1 MEDTVMKHEQT
12 IDISSGSLP
21 YLFGNREEY
30 LNLAVPLYEAS
41 VMGDWETAKFIFDK
55 HLNLVRFN
63 LSKNFGTTLHV
74 VVTAEETDLT
84 LNFVKNLVNMMT
96 REELEL
102 KNNHSNTAF
111 WVASASGKRKM
122 AKIMIEKN
130 RSLLDIRG
138 NGDYLPLTIS
148 AMNGIHNMVE
158 YLYKNSKKMTGDHWT
173 DKDRS
178 LTLSHC
184 VKRDFFAVA
193 LQILDDHPELAQD
206 VSLLEVLARK
216 PDAFKTVENNL
227 ITRIIVTSKF
237 FHMKEQPLA
246 EEDTE
251 SLKLLKIIWGHATR
265 TMNLD
270 EIEVMLKRNGV
281 LFVAAE
287 MGNTGFIVE
296 LLRTYPDLMLD
307 RNEDGHTIFHIAVMN
322 RHQGIY
328 NLLYEIGSYRNN
340 VCKIRDKGWNNMLH
354 LVGKS
359 SKKMAA
365 KRSGASLLM
374 QRELSSKEVEAMT
387 PPYLREAKNKDGE
400 TPHELFSKENE
411 DQVSQGLNWTQD
423 CMVVATLIITVAFSV
438 AFTVPGGYE
447 GDNGLPIFI
456 RQRSLLVFV
465 VTDAISLF
473 SSSTSLLVFLTVL
486 TSRHG
491 QQDFMYSLPKK
502 LMIGLLTLFISVAT
516 MMVTFSASFFVLYHD
531 ELKWL
536 PILIS
541 VSATLPVLVF
551 AVLQLPLW
559 VDMFRSMYDSRYL
572 FKPKKRM
579 LYATKLRLH
588 ANSFHSWRFL
598 YKSILKRT
606 FFKRG

>member
-1 MEDTVMKHEQT
+1 
-12 IDISSGSLP
+12 
-21 YLFGNREEY
+21 
-30 LNLAVPLYEAS
+30 
-41 VMGDWETAKFIFDK
+41 MGDWETAKFIFDK
-55 HLNLVRFN
+55 HPSLVRFN
-63 LSKNFGTTLHV
+63 HSKNFGTTLHV
-74 VVTAEETDLT
+74 VATAEETDLT
-84 LNFVKNLVNMMT
+84 LNFVKNLVKMMT

-111 WVASASGKRKM
+111 WVASAFGKKKM

-138 NGDYLPLTIS
+138 NCDYLPLSIS
-148 AMNGIHNMVE
+148 ALNGMHSMVK
-158 YLYKNSKKMTGDHWT
+158 YLYKNSQKMTGDNWT

-178 LTLSHC
+178 LILSHC

-193 LQILDDHPELAQD
+193 LQILEDHPELAQD

-216 PDAFKTVENNL
+216 PYAFKTVEKNL
-227 ITRIIVTSKF
+227 ITRIIVTTVRF
-237 FHMKEQPLA
+237 FHMKAQPTA

-251 SLKLLKIIWGHATR
+251 SLKLLRAIWGHATR

-270 EIEVMLKRNGV
+270 EIEVMLKCIGV
-281 LFVAAE
+281 SFVAAE
-287 MGNTGFIVE
+287 MGNTAFIVE

-307 RNEDGHTIFHIAVMN
+307 KNEEGHTIFHIAVMN

-328 NLLYEIGSYRNN
+328 NLLYEIGSNRNN
-340 VCKIRDKGWNNMLH
+340 VVKTRDKDWNNMLH

-365 KRSGASLLM
+365 KTSGASLLM
-374 QRELSSKEVEAMT
+374 QRELLWFKEVEKMM
-387 PPYLREAKNKDGE
+387 PPYLREAKNIHGE
-400 TPHELFSKENE
+400 TPYELFSKENE
-411 DQVSQGLNWTQD
+411 DQVSQGFKWTQD
-423 CMVVATLIITVAFSV
+423 CMVVATLIIIVAFAV
-438 AFTVPGGYE
+438 AFMVPGGYK
-447 GDNGLPIFI
+447 GDKGLPFFSH
-456 RQRSLLVFV
+456 QCSLLVFV

-473 SSSTSLLVFLTVL
+473 SSSTSLLVFLSAL

-491 QQDFMYSLPKK
+491 QQDFMYSLPEK
-502 LMIGLLTLFISVAT
+502 LMIGLLALFISVAT
-516 MMVTFSASFFVLYHD
+516 MMVTLSASFFVLYHD
-531 ELKWL
+531 NLKWL

-541 VSATLPVLVF
+541 ASATLPVLVF

-559 VDMFRSMYDSRYL
+559 VDMFQSMYDSRYL
-572 FKPKKRM
+572 FKPKKHM

-588 ANSFHSWRFL
+588 ANSFPSWQFS
-598 YKSILKRT
+598 YKSIIKRT

>member
-1 MEDTVMKHEQT
+1 
-12 IDISSGSLP
+12 
-21 YLFGNREEY
+21 
-30 LNLAVPLYEAS
+30 
-41 VMGDWETAKFIFDK
+41 MGDWETARFIFDK
-55 HLNLVRFN
+55 HPNLVRFN

-74 VVTAEETDLT
+74 VVTAEETELT

-111 WVASASGKRKM
+111 WVASASGKKKM

-130 RSLLDIRG
+130 QSLLDIRG

-148 AMNGIHNMVE
+148 AMNGIHNMVK

-227 ITRIIVTSKF
+227 ITRIIVTTLRF
-237 FHMKEQPLA
+237 FHMKEQPMA

-340 VCKIRDKGWNNMLH
+340 VCKIRGKGWNNMLH

-374 QRELSSKEVEAMT
+374 QRELLWFM
-387 PPYLREAKNKDGE
+387 R
-400 TPHELFSKENE
+400 
-411 DQVSQGLNWTQD
+411 
-423 CMVVATLIITVAFSV
+423 
-438 AFTVPGGYE
+438 YE
-447 GDNGLPIFI
+447 
-456 RQRSLLVFV
+456 
-465 VTDAISLF
+465 
-473 SSSTSLLVFLTVL
+473 
-486 TSRHG
+486 
-491 QQDFMYSLPKK
+491 
-502 LMIGLLTLFISVAT
+502 
-516 MMVTFSASFFVLYHD
+516 
-531 ELKWL
+531 
-536 PILIS
+536 
-541 VSATLPVLVF
+541 
-551 AVLQLPLW
+551 
-559 VDMFRSMYDSRYL
+559 
-572 FKPKKRM
+572 
-579 LYATKLRLH
+579 
-588 ANSFHSWRFL
+588 
-598 YKSILKRT
+598 
-606 FFKRG
+606 KRGRDDIIYVRTAPRGVDPASNQVFEQGTG

>member
-1 MEDTVMKHEQT
+1 
-12 IDISSGSLP
+12 
-21 YLFGNREEY
+21 
-30 LNLAVPLYEAS
+30 
-41 VMGDWETAKFIFDK
+41 MGDWETAKLIFDK
-55 HLNLVRFN
+55 HPNLVRFN

-74 VVTAEETDLT
+74 VVTAEETELT

-111 WVASASGKRKM
+111 WVASASGKKKM

-148 AMNGIHNMVE
+148 AMNGIHNMVK

-193 LQILDDHPELAQD
+193 LQILNDHPELAQD

-216 PDAFKTVENNL
+216 PDAFKTSNL
-227 ITRIIVTSKF
+227 WLKRIPTR
-237 FHMKEQPLA
+237 
-246 EEDTE
+246 
-251 SLKLLKIIWGHATR
+251 LKLLKIIWGHATR

-287 MGNTGFIVE
+287 MGTTGFIVE
-296 LLRTYPDLMLD
+296 LLRTYPNLMLD

-374 QRELSSKEVEAMT
+374 QRELLWFMEVEAMT
-387 PPYLREAKNKDGE
+387 PPYLREAKNKD
-400 TPHELFSKENE
+400 
-411 DQVSQGLNWTQD
+411 
-423 CMVVATLIITVAFSV
+423 
-438 AFTVPGGYE
+438 AFTVPGGYK
-447 GDNGLPIFI
+447 GDNGLPFFI
-456 RQRSLLVFV
+456 HQRSLLVFV

-473 SSSTSLLVFLTVL
+473 SSSTSLLVFLSVL

-541 VSATLPVLVF
+541 ASATLPVLVF

-559 VDMFRSMYDSRYL
+559 VDMFRPMYDSRYL
-572 FKPKKRM
+572 FNPKKRM

-588 ANSFHSWRFL
+588 ANSFHSS
-598 YKSILKRT
+598 YKSIIKRT

>member
-1 MEDTVMKHEQT
+1 MEDTLMKHEQT
-12 IDISSGSLP
+12 IDISSGTLP

-41 VMGDWETAKFIFDK
+41 VMGDWETAKLIFDK
-55 HLNLVRFN
+55 HPNLVRFN

-74 VVTAEETDLT
+74 VVTAEETELT

-111 WVASASGKRKM
+111 WVASASGKKKM

-148 AMNGIHNMVE
+148 AMNGIHNMVK

-184 VKRDFFAVA
+184 VKRDFFGVA
-193 LQILDDHPELAQD
+193 LQILEDHPELAQD

-227 ITRIIVTSKF
+227 ITRIIVTTSRF
-237 FHMKEQPLA
+237 FHMKEQPMA
-246 EEDTE
+246 KEDTD

-270 EIEVMLKRNGV
+270 EIELQKQ
-281 LFVAAE
+281 F
-287 MGNTGFIVE
+287 
-296 LLRTYPDLMLD
+296 
-307 RNEDGHTIFHIAVMN
+307 
-322 RHQGIY
+322 
-328 NLLYEIGSYRNN
+328 
-340 VCKIRDKGWNNMLH
+340 CKIRDKDCNNMLH

-374 QRELSSKEVEAMT
+374 QRELLWFMEVEQMT

-400 TPHELFSKENE
+400 TPFKLFSKENE
-411 DQVSQGLNWTQD
+411 DQVSQGLNWTKD
-423 CMVVATLIITVAFSV
+423 CMVVATLIITVTFAV
-438 AFTVPGGYE
+438 AFTVPGGYK
-447 GDNGLPIFI
+447 GDNGLPFFI
-456 RQRSLLVFV
+456 HQRSFLVFV

-473 SSSTSLLVFLTVL
+473 PSSTSLLVFLSVL
-486 TSRHG
+486 TSCHG
-491 QQDFMYSLPKK
+491 QQDFMYSLPRK

-516 MMVTFSASFFVLYHD
+516 MMVAFSASFFVLYHD
-531 ELKWL
+531 KLKWL
-536 PILIS
+536 PVLVS
-541 VSATLPVLVF
+541 ASATLPVLLF
-551 AVLQLPLW
+551 AVLHLPLW
-559 VDMFRSMYDSRYL
+559 VDMFRSMYDSHYL

-579 LYATKLRLH
+579 LYATKPRLH
-588 ANSFHSWRFL
+588 ANSFHS
-598 YKSILKRT
+598 
-606 FFKRG
+606 

>member
-1 MEDTVMKHEQT
+1 
-12 IDISSGSLP
+12 
-21 YLFGNREEY
+21 
-30 LNLAVPLYEAS
+30 
-41 VMGDWETAKFIFDK
+41 MGDWETAKFIFDK
-55 HLNLVRFN
+55 HPNLVRFN

-74 VVTAEETDLT
+74 VVTAEETELT

-111 WVASASGKRKM
+111 WVASASGKKKM

-148 AMNGIHNMVE
+148 AMNGIHNMVK

-173 DKDRS
+173 YKDRS
-178 LTLSHC
+178 LRLSHC

-216 PDAFKTVENNL
+216 PDVFKTLENNL
-227 ITRIIVTSKF
+227 ITRIIVTK
-237 FHMKEQPLA
+237 
-246 EEDTE
+246 
-251 SLKLLKIIWGHATR
+251 
-265 TMNLD
+265 
-270 EIEVMLKRNGV
+270 
-281 LFVAAE
+281 
-287 MGNTGFIVE
+287 MGNTGFIIE

-328 NLLYEIGSYRNN
+328 NLLYEIGSYRNS

-374 QRELSSKEVEAMT
+374 QRELLWFMEVEAMT

-423 CMVVATLIITVAFSV
+423 CMVVATLIITVAFAV
-438 AFTVPGGYE
+438 AFTVPGGYK
-447 GDNGLPIFI
+447 GDNGLPFFI
-456 RQRSLLVFV
+456 HQRSLLVFV
-465 VTDAISLF
+465 VNDAISLF
-473 SSSTSLLVFLTVL
+473 SSSTSLLVFLSVL

-502 LMIGLLTLFISVAT
+502 LMIGLLALFISVAT

-536 PILIS
+536 PILIA

-559 VDMFRSMYDSRYL
+559 VDMSRSMYDSRYL

-588 ANSFHSWRFL
+588 ANSFHS
-598 YKSILKRT
+598 
-606 FFKRG
+606 

>member
-1 MEDTVMKHEQT
+1 
-12 IDISSGSLP
+12 
-21 YLFGNREEY
+21 
-30 LNLAVPLYEAS
+30 
-41 VMGDWETAKFIFDK
+41 MGDWETAKFIFDK
-55 HLNLVRFN
+55 HPNLVRFN
-63 LSKNFGTTLHV
+63 LGDNFGTTLHV
-74 VVTAEETDLT
+74 VATAEETDLT

-102 KNNHSNTAF
+102 KNNQANTAF
-111 WVASASGKRKM
+111 WIASASGRKKM

-138 NGDYLPLTIS
+138 NGRKLPLSVS
-148 AMNGIHNMVE
+148 AMYGIHSMVK
-158 YLYKNSKKMTGDHWT
+158 YLYKNSQKMTGDHWK
-173 DKDRS
+173 DKDKS

-184 VKRDFFAVA
+184 VQRDFFDVA
-193 LQILDDHPELAQD
+193 LQILEDHPKLDPD

-216 PDAFKTVENNL
+216 PYAFKTVEKNL
-227 ITRIIVTSKF
+227 ITRIIVTTLRF
-237 FHMKEQPLA
+237 FHMKVQPTA

-251 SLKLLKIIWGHATR
+251 SLKLLKAIWGKITR
-265 TMNLD
+265 KMNLKD
-270 EIEVMLKRNGV
+270 IKVKLKGNKA

-287 MGNTGFIVE
+287 MGNTWFIVE
-296 LLRTYPDLMLD
+296 LLRTYPGLMFEK
-307 RNEDGHTIFHIAVMN
+307 NKEGHTIFHIAVMN

-328 NLLYEIGSYRNN
+328 NLLYEIGSNKNN
-340 VCKIRDKGWNNMLH
+340 VCNVKDEHRNNMLH

-365 KRSGASLLM
+365 KTSGASLLM
-374 QRELSSKEVEAMT
+374 QRELLWFKEVEKMT
-387 PPYLREAKNKDGE
+387 PPYMRDAKNKVGE
-400 TPHELFSKENE
+400 TPFELFSKENQ
-411 DQVSQGLNWTQD
+411 DQVSQGLKWTQD
-423 CMVVATLIITVAFSV
+423 CMIVATLIITVAFAV
-438 AFTVPGGYE
+438 AFTVPGGYK
-447 GDNGLPIFI
+447 GDNGLPFFI
-456 RQRSLLVFV
+456 HQRSLLVFV

-473 SSSTSLLVFLTVL
+473 SSSISLLVFLSVL

-559 VDMFRSMYDSRYL
+559 VDMIRSMCDSRYL
-572 FKPKKRM
+572 FKPTKRM
-579 LYATKLRLH
+579 LYGTKLRLH
-588 ANSFHSWRFL
+588 ANSFTSCRFS
-598 YKSILKRT
+598 YKSIIKRT

>member
-1 MEDTVMKHEQT
+1 
-12 IDISSGSLP
+12 
-21 YLFGNREEY
+21 
-30 LNLAVPLYEAS
+30 
-41 VMGDWETAKFIFDK
+41 MGDWETAKLIFDK
-55 HLNLVRFN
+55 HPNLVRFN

-74 VVTAEETDLT
+74 VVTAEETELT

-111 WVASASGKRKM
+111 WVASASGKKKM

-148 AMNGIHNMVE
+148 AMNGIHNMVK

-193 LQILDDHPELAQD
+193 LQILNDHPELAQD

-227 ITRIIVTSKF
+227 ITRIIVTK
-237 FHMKEQPLA
+237 
-246 EEDTE
+246 
-251 SLKLLKIIWGHATR
+251 
-265 TMNLD
+265 
-270 EIEVMLKRNGV
+270 
-281 LFVAAE
+281 
-287 MGNTGFIVE
+287 MGTTGFIVE
-296 LLRTYPDLMLD
+296 LLRTYPNLMLD

-374 QRELSSKEVEAMT
+374 QRELLWFMEVEAMT

-411 DQVSQGLNWTQD
+411 DQISQGLNWTQD
-423 CMVVATLIITVAFSV
+423 CMVVAW
-438 AFTVPGGYE
+438 
-447 GDNGLPIFI
+447 
-456 RQRSLLVFV
+456 LLQH
-465 VTDAISLF
+465 
-473 SSSTSLLVFLTVL
+473 LL
-486 TSRHG
+486 S
-491 QQDFMYSLPKK
+491 P
-502 LMIGLLTLFISVAT
+502 
-516 MMVTFSASFFVLYHD
+516 
-531 ELKWL
+531 
-536 PILIS
+536 
-541 VSATLPVLVF
+541 
-551 AVLQLPLW
+551 
-559 VDMFRSMYDSRYL
+559 
-572 FKPKKRM
+572 
-579 LYATKLRLH
+579 LRL
-588 ANSFHSWRFL
+588 L
-598 YKSILKRT
+598 
-606 FFKRG
+606 